1 MYVLSFEIKSSR
13 EVSIP
18 EVKRILE
25 KRIDEG
31 DVSDVVIRT
40 YEYVK
45 KFTKCDEEKIEEL
58 RDFLEEKG
66 FNEKT
71 TAMILSIC
79 PTTIEELRSLL
90 VFEDKTYDTNV
101 LNEIIETIKKYIIDK
116 NYIT

>member
-1 MYVLSFEIKSSR
+1 MSFEIKGSR

-25 KRIDEG
+25 KRMDEG

-40 YEYVK
+40 YEYVR

-58 RDFLEEKG
+58 RGFLEEKG
-66 FNEKT
+66 FNERT
-71 TAMILSIC
+71 IAMILSIC

-90 VFEDKTYDTNV
+90 VFEDKTYDTDV
-101 LNEIIETIKKYIIDK
+101 LNEIVETIKKYIISEK
-116 NYIT
+116 

>member
-1 MYVLSFEIKSSR
+1 MSFEIKGSR

-25 KRIDEG
+25 KRMDEG

-40 YEYVK
+40 YEYVRR
-45 KFTKCDEEKIEEL
+45 FTKCDEEKIEEL
-58 RDFLEEKG
+58 RSFLEERG

-71 TAMILSIC
+71 IAMVLSIC

-90 VFEDKTYDTNV
+90 VFEDKTYDTDV
-101 LNEIIETIKKYIIDK
+101 LNEIVETIKKHIISEK
-116 NYIT
+116 